1 MLRSPDESVP
11 VWRNVATAWPA
22 QALPES
28 AGVCVIGAGIS
39 GLTTAYLLQKAGADV
54 LLVDARTPGSG
65 ETGRTT
71 AHFTAVLDDRFS
83 RLERLFGP
91 EPTALAASSH
101 RQAIDRVEALVN
113 EESIDCDFER
123 VDGYLM
129 ATEDDQ
135 RELLAAETLAAPRA
149 GFLDMQP
156 VPALL
161 QDFCVF
167 DRPGLRFPNQ
177 AQLHIGKYIDG
188 LGHAFLRLG
197 GKLVTN
203 TRVMSVQGGKGA
215 YIETH
220 GGVRV
225 RTGHIVVATNTPF
238 IDRVTMHT
246 KQYAYR
252 TYVIGYEIPKDQF
265 ASRLIW
271 DLEDPYHYARR
282 VRGSTQ
288 DVLIVGGV
296 DHKTGQAN
304 DAGAR
309 YERLERWCQAHFRG
323 LGPVRYRWSGQYME
337 PADGLAF
344 IGRNPGDDENVYI
357 ATGDSGQGMTHG
369 TIAGMLICDLIQGR
383 DNPLEKLYDPARNV
397 MRAAGTFLSENANF
411 VGHMV
416 KDWAKGAEVKSREEI
431 PRGHGAIVRAGVGLI
446 AAYRDTDGVLH
457 ERSAVC
463 THLGCVVQ
471 WNGGE
476 KSWDC
481 PCHGS
486 RFAIDGR
493 VLNGPAKSALAAVDD
508 SDTRIG
514 GKESVSA
521 G

>member
-11 VWRNVATAWPA
+11 VWRSIATAWPA
-22 QALPES
+22 QALPDA
-28 AGVCVIGAGIS
+28 AGVCVVGAGIA
-39 GLTTAYLLQKAGADV
+39 GLTTAYLLQRAGADV
-54 LLVDARTPGSG
+54 VLIDAVAPGAG

-71 AHFTAVLDDRFS
+71 AHFTAVIDDRFS
-83 RLERLFGP
+83 RLEKRFGP
-91 EPTALAASSH
+91 EATALAASSH
-101 RQAIDRVEALVN
+101 RRAIDLVEALVG

-123 VDGYLM
+123 IDGYLM
-129 ATEDDQ
+129 CTNGAQ
-135 RELLAAETLAAPRA
+135 RALLADETAAAPRA

-156 VPALL
+156 VASLL
-161 QDFCVF
+161 EDLCVF
-167 DRPGLRFPNQ
+167 DAPGLRFPNQ
-177 AQLHIGKYIDG
+177 AALHIGRYIDG
-188 LGHAFLRLG
+188 LGRAFLQRG
-197 GKLVTN
+197 GRLVTG
-203 TRVMSVQGGKGA
+203 TRVMAIEGGTDA
-215 YIETH
+215 HVETH
-220 GGVRV
+220 SGARL
-225 RTGHIVVATNTPF
+225 RARHIVVATNTPF

-252 TYVIGYEIPKDQF
+252 TYVIGFEIEKDRF

-271 DLEDPYHYARR
+271 DLEEHYHYVRR
-282 VRGSTQ
+282 VRGSTH
-288 DVLIVGGV
+288 DVLIVGGE

-309 YERLERWCQAHFRG
+309 YERLERWSNAYFRG
-323 LGPVRYRWSGQYME
+323 LGPVRYRWSGQFLE
-337 PADGLAF
+337 PADGFPF
-344 IGRNPGDDENVYI
+344 IGRNPGHDSNVYV

-369 TIAGMLICDLIQGR
+369 TIAGMLLSDLIQGR
-383 DNPLEKLYDPARNV
+383 VNPLEKLYDPARKPT
-397 MRAAGTFLSENANF
+397 RAAGTFLSENANF

-416 KDWAKGAEVKSREEI
+416 KDWAKGAQVRSRDDI
-431 PRGHGAIVRAGVGLI
+431 PRGQGAIVRSGMSPI

-486 RFAIDGR
+486 RFAVDGH
-493 VLNGPAKSALAAVDD
+493 VLNGPAKAPLAAVDEGD
-508 SDTRIG
+508 SNIAGR
-514 GKESVSA
+514 ESVGA